1 MPPKCR
7 QCGHPA
13 EDSDKFC
20 KECGAPLKRA
30 RREAPLNPLMQL
42 FGKEVELL
50 FHTEDPKGEA
60 IQVIVNPTRDEVAR
74 YNGDAILQ
82 NVVIGTSADNSESA
96 AVILPFIKQSKEYLA
111 EPFDPR
117 MYRDLSPVELR
128 KEYLRLF
135 ERVMKEN
142 VRRME
147 KIERAAQNPPTKK
160 L

>member
-7 QCGHPA
+7 QCGHQA
-13 EDSDKFC
+13 AADDNFC
-20 KECGAPLKRA
+20 KECGTPLKRTK
-30 RREAPLNPLMQL
+30 RETPVNPLLQL

-50 FHTEDPKGEA
+50 FHTDDPTGEQ
-60 IQVIVNPTRDEVAR
+60 IQVIVNPTREEVSR
-74 YNGDAILQ
+74 FDGDSIRQ
-82 NVVIGTSADNSESA
+82 NVIIGTTSDNSESA

-111 EPFDPR
+111 EPFDPKV
-117 MYRDLSPVELR
+117 YRDMTPVEMR

-135 ERVMKEN
+135 DRMMKEN

-147 KIERAAQNPPTKK
+147 KIEKNTPPPTKR